1 MFTNSKDGNQSKC
14 EFIESF
20 QDLKTLQTKRE
31 KYMKMAALF
40 PTSFFFSRTI

>member
-14 EFIESF
+14 EFIETF
-20 QDLKTLQTKRE
+20 QDLKSLQTNGE

-40 PTSFFFSRTI
+40 PTSFFL